1 MKKTK
6 KEEEIIHTYVPSATN
21 KMAKKKSSSELNAEI
36 PYIRHEEKISYFG
49 FKQGNND
56 RTDGLPWRTFLN
68 CTSYGARLRPLLRS
82 RRMIDRLS

>member
-36 PYIRHEEKISYFG
+36 PYIRHEEKINLIS
-49 FKQGNND
+49 
-56 RTDGLPWRTFLN
+56 GLNRGIT
-68 CTSYGARLRPLLRS
+68 TEQMAYRGALF
-82 RRMIDRLS
+82 